1 MEINEVLSICYNFD
15 KHEKNTCVNS
25 SRMYSMF
32 DIPYDFRLSVKF
44 SIHMMNST
52 RAKIGLSCT
61 NYFMSIVILT
71 FALITT
77 LNKFHL
83 YSLRN
88 IMINLVL
95 VIKYHFDF
103 RLQFDNNKKKSIFRG
118 LTEILL
124 NNGTCNCMT

>member
-1 MEINEVLSICYNFD
+1 MEINEILSIYYNFD

-25 SRMYSMF
+25 RRMYSMF
-32 DIPYDFRLSVKF
+32 DIPYNFRLSVKF
-44 SIHMMNST
+44 SIHTMNST

-61 NYFMSIVILT
+61 NYFMSIVILA

-77 LNKFHL
+77 LNKFRL

-103 RLQFDNNKKKSIFRG
+103 RLHFDIIKKKHFPRF
-118 LTEILL
+118 
-124 NNGTCNCMT
+124 N

>member
-44 SIHMMNST
+44 SIHMMNSA

-103 RLQFDNNKKKSIFRG
+103 RLQFDNNKKKAFS
-118 LTEILL
+118 EV
-124 NNGTCNCMT
+124 